1 MFGIGLPEFIL
12 ILALALI
19 VVGPDKL
26 PDLARSVAK
35 GILDLK
41 KTANTLKESL
51 TEEGNPFDEIKP
63 ELEKAAKALTDD
75 VLGNDKDDWSGKNRD
90 KIYPVAGK
98 SQLPRDLSP
107 FALRVTFQ
115 TLKSLREEKSP
126 KRWNSMMEWVSVKL
140 ISCSRLTTLKISR
153 MLSTCTFTMIWNSIA
168 FRASLNG
175 FRLIS
180 KAPGLSTGSRLYH
193 RANQRVQRTVTMA
206 RTEHLLSH

>member
-51 TEEGNPFDEIKP
+51 TEEGNPLDDIKP

-75 VLGNDKDDWSGKNRD
+75 TSDDSSGGWAGKNRSYD
-90 KIYPVAGK
+90 
-98 SQLPRDLSP
+98 PR
-107 FALRVTFQ
+107 
-115 TLKSLREEKSP
+115 
-126 KRWNSMMEWVSVKL
+126 
-140 ISCSRLTTLKISR
+140 
-153 MLSTCTFTMIWNSIA
+153 
-168 FRASLNG
+168 
-175 FRLIS
+175 
-180 KAPGLSTGSRLYH
+180 STGEEEPSEIIDIEVEKDADRGAVKEEAAPKGPEKEVDDSKTTEIQEK
-193 RANQRVQRTVTMA
+193 RAAAEQQN
-206 RTEHLLSH
+206 